1 MCFKMDFS
9 IFDSP
14 FSAIENF
21 IDEYSS
27 GDLNP
32 FTRGSYSKV
41 YKYENKIYIVQP
53 YNEAVEMIY
62 DKLELLDD
70 KRHILLPTDTSY
82 ILEDTDSKK
91 EELVLEFE
99 PCSGDLFLDKM
110 DKGSEVALNN
120 IRANLSKYDRQFEK
134 MEDLVKSI
142 HKLGIHTMDIKP
154 RNILFCENNI
164 IKMTDFG
171 GSKIYY
177 RRKWEGAAAG
187 TQGYVAGNWD
197 GTELDDYQEDLFA
210 LYLSFVEI
218 IEPKPLESKADRYRK
233 GIDRVKNMI
242 KQKTN
247 VFSLKWLNKMNKI
260 LDYKVELK
268 IRNPKKRRKSLR
280 KSMSLGM
287 TQRMPSIKF

>member
-1 MCFKMDFS
+1 MCFKMDS

-14 FSAIENF
+14 FPAIDNF
-21 IDEYSS
+21 IDEYS
-27 GDLNP
+27 GGYLKP

-41 YKYENKIYIVQP
+41 YKYDNKIYIVQP

-62 DKLELLDD
+62 NKLEMLDD
-70 KRHILLPTDTSY
+70 KRHILLPTDTNY
-82 ILEDTDSKK
+82 ILEDIDNKK

-120 IRANLSKYDRQFEK
+120 IRDNLPKYDSQFEK

-154 RNILFCENNI
+154 RNMLFCEDDI

-171 GSKIYY
+171 GSKIYH
-177 RRKWEGAAAG
+177 RRKWEGAGAG

-197 GTELDDYQEDLFA
+197 GTQLDDYQEDLFA

-218 IEPKPLESKADRYRK
+218 IEPNPLESKADQYMK
-233 GIDRVKNMI
+233 GIVRVNKMYN
-242 KQKTN
+242 QTTN
-247 VFSLKWLNKMNKI
+247 EFSKKWLQKMKEIVN
-260 LDYKVELK
+260 YKVELK
-268 IRNPKKRRKSLR
+268 IRNRKNRRKSLR
-280 KSMSLGM
+280 KSMSLGI
-287 TQRMPSIKF
+287 QKRMPSIKF

>member
-14 FSAIENF
+14 FSAIDDF
-21 IDEYSS
+21 IDEYS
-27 GDLNP
+27 GGYLNP

-41 YKYENKIYIVQP
+41 YKYDKKIYIVQP

-62 DKLELLDD
+62 DKLEMLDD
-70 KRHILLPTDTSY
+70 KRHILLPTDTNY
-82 ILEDTDSKK
+82 ILEDIDNKK

-110 DKGSEVALNN
+110 DKGSEVALNS
-120 IRANLSKYDRQFEK
+120 IRSNLAEYDEQFQKIEV
-134 MEDLVKSI
+134 LVKSI

-171 GSKIYY
+171 GSKIYH
-177 RRKWEGAAAG
+177 RRQWEGAGAG

-218 IEPKPLESKADRYRK
+218 IEPKPLESKADQYMK
-233 GIDRVKNMI
+233 GIDRVKNMS
-242 KQKTN
+242 KQTTN

-268 IRNPKKRRKSLR
+268 IRNRKKRRRSLR
-280 KSMSLGM
+280 KSMSLGI
-287 TQRMPSIKF
+287 QKRMSSIKF